1 MPAAN
6 KNKFMPIYILIIL
19 LTISS
24 FSYGDDKLLIVGS
37 EQNYPPFALGLTDST
52 ADGFTVELWRAVAAE
67 AQINS
72 IIRVLPFRDILYEF
86 KAGEIDVLI
95 NLAQSDE
102 RRQFADF
109 TVPHVIVRGAIFVR
123 KGEHNINSEAALE
136 NKRIIVLNADLAHDY
151 AVSMGWKN
159 QLELAA
165 TAEQGFQLLASGQHD
180 ALLISKLAGQ
190 QTLEKLG
197 LTNIEALPVQIG
209 FAQKFSFAVHKGNAE
224 LLAKINEGLALIK
237 ANGIYDALY
246 DKWFGVYEEKALLP
260 VVFKYLSPVIGIFML
275 VMGASF
281 YRRNRDRKQYVRKL
295 QENKASLE
303 ADLLGDIILRRG
315 LEFELKKMIAQ
326 KNMAINALNAGVFV
340 WHFNSNRL
348 DWDDRMRTLYDVPEN
363 MIHDDLYYDFWVSR
377 MHPDDKKKTQSLVL
391 ASITGTNS
399 FDAEFRIML
408 DNGNIRHIRAA
419 AILERD
425 KNGYPIL
432 MVGVN
437 LDISDI
443 KTAEALVMESNTYLE
458 KQVQMRTSELKLA
471 MEIAEQANS
480 AKTDFLA
487 NMSHELRTPMNAVI
501 GFAYLLKKQELSPA
515 ALGVVNK
522 IDAAGRSLLGIINE
536 CLDFSKIESNCLD
549 IESAPFRLSKVLD
562 NLANIISTAVG
573 TKPVEV
579 CISPLPQGVDYL
591 CGDAIR
597 LEQILVNLM
606 SNAIKFTEK
615 GEVVFEVS
623 VIDSVS
629 ISDHV
634 YLHFSVRDTG
644 IGIPPEKQER
654 IFHPF
659 MQADNSTTRLYGG
672 TGLGLSISR
681 RLVELMGGTLQVNSQ
696 VDVGSEFFF
705 DLILAVDK
713 QNNFSM
719 PELLH
724 KNVLI
729 INNNDTE
736 QRILK
741 SIISSFGW
749 NAEVA
754 DCCETALLIIANK
767 ELHYFNLLL
776 LDSSLSDV
784 DGIETV
790 NRIQNQLGK
799 EYCPTIIMAGTHD
812 NGLLLD
818 LFGNELADKI
828 ITKPVTKSSFFNA
841 VLEVMVNRAEL
852 ANNAQP
858 RVDNEQLAGINLLV
872 VDDSEI
878 NREVAYQI
886 LVGEGANVEVAENGR
901 EAIALLMSKPDYF
914 HVVLMD
920 VQMPVMDGYTATK
933 KIRMIP
939 KLKRLP
945 IIALTAGAFKIHR
958 EDALTAGMNDFI
970 AKPFEVDELVECIQ
984 RLIHQKNDKKANTL
998 PVIQT
1003 QSSVFDAT
1011 PLIEVEHGLK
1021 KWREVELYQQQL
1033 RLFLQQHGQDA
1044 ERIHTELSNG
1054 HQAAAIEINHKLL
1067 GAAAA
1072 LSLQRIAHLTK
1083 NIESTFS
1090 QQGDIESLIIHFAP
1104 ILAQSIDAINVYLT
1118 SATPQKTEQITID
1131 NANTVTKEE
1140 LKQLIVALNSDDI
1153 NLIES
1158 TLFRLSHKLPEALF
1172 NKILTAVE
1180 NFDFRHA
1187 EIIAN
1192 ALIADK
1198 NNKEE

>member
-1 MPAAN
+1 
-6 KNKFMPIYILIIL
+6 MPIYILIIL

-37 EQNYPPFALGLTDST
+37 EQDYPPFALGLTDST

-72 IIRVLPFRDILYEF
+72 TIRVLPFRDILYEF
-86 KAGEIDVLI
+86 KAKEIDVLI

-102 RRQFADF
+102 RSQFADF

-159 QLELAA
+159 QLELVA

-197 LTNIEALPVQIG
+197 LTNIEALPIQIG

-224 LLAKINEGLALIK
+224 LLAKINEGLALTK

-260 VVFKYLSPVIGIFML
+260 VFFKYLSPIIGIFML
-275 VMGASF
+275 VMGASV
-281 YRRNRDRKQYVRKL
+281 YRRNRDYKQYVRKL

-315 LEFELKKMIAQ
+315 LEFELKNMIAQ

-348 DWDDRMRTLYDVPEN
+348 VWDDRMRILYDVPEN
-363 MIHDDLYYDFWVSR
+363 VINDDLYYDFWVSR
-377 MHPDDKKKTQSLVL
+377 IHPDDKKKTESLVL

-399 FDAEFRIML
+399 FDAEFRVML

-425 KNGYPIL
+425 ENAYPIK

-443 KTAEALVMESNTYLE
+443 KRAEALVMESNTFLE
-458 KQVQMRTSELKLA
+458 KQVQLRTSELNLA
-471 MEIAEQANS
+471 MEVAEQANS

-501 GFAYLLKKQELSPA
+501 GLAYLLKKQELSPA
-515 ALGVVNK
+515 ALDVVNK

-549 IESAPFRLSKVLD
+549 IESAPFRLSNILE
-562 NLANIISTAVG
+562 NLVNIISTAVG
-573 TKPVEV
+573 KKPVKLL
-579 CISPLPQGVDYL
+579 IMPLPDGVDYL
-591 CGDAIR
+591 CGDATR

-644 IGIPPEKQER
+644 IGIPPEKQES
-654 IFHPF
+654 IFYPF
-659 MQADNSTTRLYGG
+659 MQADNSTTRVYGG

-681 RLVELMGGTLQVNSQ
+681 RLVELMGGTLQLNSQ

-713 QNNFSM
+713 KNTPST
-719 PELLH
+719 PELSH
-724 KNVLI
+724 KNILI
-729 INNNDTE
+729 ISNNDTE

-741 SIISSFGW
+741 SMISSFGW

-767 ELHYFNLLL
+767 KQYYFNLLL
-776 LDSSLSDV
+776 LDWSLSDI

-790 NRIQNQLGK
+790 NIIQNQLGK
-799 EYCPTIIMAGTHD
+799 EYCPTIIMVAAYD
-812 NGLLLD
+812 NGLLPD

-828 ITKPVTKSSFFNA
+828 TTKPVTESSLFNA
-841 VLEVMVNRAEL
+841 VLEVMVNRGEL
-852 ANNAQP
+852 VNYALPLVNS
-858 RVDNEQLAGINLLV
+858 EQLAGLNLLV

-886 LVGEGANVEVAENGR
+886 LIGKGANVEVAENGR
-901 EAIALLMSKPDYF
+901 EAIVLLMSKPDYF
-914 HVVLMD
+914 DVVLMD

-939 KLKRLP
+939 ELKRLP

-970 AKPFEVDELVECIQ
+970 AKPFEVEELVECIQ
-984 RLIHQKNDKKANTL
+984 RLTHQKNDKKANTL

-1003 QSSVFDAT
+1003 QPSVFDAI
-1011 PLIEVEHGLK
+1011 PLIDVEHGLK
-1021 KWREVELYQQQL
+1021 KWREVEVYQKHL
-1033 RLFLQQHGQDA
+1033 RLFLQQHRQDA
-1044 ERIHTELSNG
+1044 EHIHTELSNE
-1054 HQAAAIEINHKLL
+1054 HQPTVMEINHKLL
-1067 GAAAA
+1067 GSAGA
-1072 LSLQRIAHLTK
+1072 LSLQRIVHLTK

-1104 ILAQSIDAINVYLT
+1104 ILAQTFDAINVYLT
-1118 SATPQKTEQITID
+1118 SVTPQKTEQITID
-1131 NANTVTKEE
+1131 NANTVSKEE

-1153 NLIES
+1153 NLIEPKIS
-1158 TLFRLSHKLPEALF
+1158 ALSHQLPKELF
-1172 NKILTAVE
+1172 DNLSTAVE
-1180 NFDFRHA
+1180 NFDFRQA
-1187 EIIAN
+1187 EIIVN